1 MGDELMDQP
10 GLTTV
15 RFSTADLPERDRVAM
30 WREHWCRLLMKLDI
44 EALGG
49 GEPECTLLARDL
61 PGVRIMSTAMSPV
74 RITRTREYAAD
85 GNGDLIFIIN
95 QTGKAAAS
103 SRGRDA
109 GDGHAGPDKM
119 SNDTLPATRR
129 F

>member
-1 MGDELMDQP
+1 MGDELMDQS

-44 EALGG
+44 EALSG
-49 GEPECTLLARDL
+49 GEPEYTLLARDL

-74 RITRTREYAAD
+74 RIIRTREYAAD

-95 QTGKAAAS
+95 QT
-103 SRGRDA
+103 
-109 GDGHAGPDKM
+109 
-119 SNDTLPATRR
+119 
-129 F
+129 